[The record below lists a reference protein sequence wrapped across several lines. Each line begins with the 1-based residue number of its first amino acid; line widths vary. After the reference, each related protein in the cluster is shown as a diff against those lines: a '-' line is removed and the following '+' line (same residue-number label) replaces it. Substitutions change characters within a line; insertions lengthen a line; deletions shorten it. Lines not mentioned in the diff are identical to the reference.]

1 MDTSA
6 QLYETEATGW
16 KRGVYDDVR
25 ATFRAPVVNW
35 IWRTTMANYP
45 EFCRYLWSQV
55 KPVFETRAFAR
66 YTVRHRDAV
75 LSAVEDDPDAKIP
88 AYRRSDV
95 GVSPAEYTELRGQLA
110 TFDVV
115 APRLAVLFRVTN
127 RALHGD
133 EVGSSPSTDRAAT
146 APFPD
151 WLDADRGRAPSM
163 VPFDEF
169 GDDVAE
175 TAAALQEFHGF
186 DEGLPSIYRCLAQWP
201 PLFDA
206 LWSDLGPVLRSETY
220 ETARDRADEHTDAFV
235 DATPYAPQVGP
246 DTLRARGFDDD
257 LIADVQELF
266 GEFDT
271 GPVDGVL
278 PALHL
283 WAAAVDATG
292 VRDW

>member
-1 MDTSA
+1 MDVDTSA
-6 QLYETEATGW
+6 QLYETEADGW
-16 KRGVYDDVR
+16 KRGVYDDIRV
-25 ATFRAPVVNW
+25 TFRAPVVNW

-55 KPVFETRAFAR
+55 KPLFETRAFAR
-66 YTVRHRDAV
+66 FSVRHREAV
-75 LSAVEDDPDAKIP
+75 LSAVEDAAEVP
-88 AYRRSDV
+88 AYRRSDL
-95 GVSPAEYTELRGQLA
+95 GVSPAEFTEIRGQLA

-115 APRLAVLFRVTN
+115 SPRLAVLFRVAN

-133 EVGSSPSTDRAAT
+133 DVGNDPATDRAAT

-151 WLDADRGRAPSM
+151 WLDADRGRDPSM

-175 TAAALQEFHGF
+175 TAAAFRAFHGL

-206 LWSDLGPVLRSETY
+206 LWDDLGPVLRSEAF
-220 ETARDRADEHTDAFV
+220 EAACDRADERTEAFV
-235 DATPYAPQVGP
+235 EAAPYAPRIDP
-246 DTLRARGFDDD
+246 DALRARGFDDD
-257 LIADVQELF
+257 LIPDVRGLFERFDEGPIADV
-266 GEFDT
+266 
-271 GPVDGVL
+271 L
-278 PALHL
+278 PGLHL
-283 WAAAVDATG
+283 WAATVDTVG